1 MSAFISHILGNP
13 LIAVLAALGLLLL
26 IHFIW
31 QYLIRGILLW
41 AQLRSLAGQVAA
53 LDARDHESLR
63 SRLGEVF
70 GRSKFGHAWGEFE
83 ETLHDQRKLVN
94 GRMQTVAVRATAPA
108 ESFLHVDSVVDP
120 VIHTEYFKHLPGIF
134 TGLGIIGT
142 FIGLI
147 NGLIEF
153 NPAVEVDQLK
163 TSLGELFRYVKE
175 AFLFSAAAIGVAM
188 AVTVVEKI
196 LFAACTYRLG
206 RLTES
211 LDRLFRAGVGEDYLS
226 DLVRASQDNATQ
238 TRQLKESLV
247 EDLKAMLTNLSDAQ
261 VGATQQMAADIGRSI
276 EGSLKE
282 PLAHIADTVRQA
294 SGQQTSAASHA
305 LETLMS
311 AFIAQMKETVGG
323 QLGDMGQLLQQTTA
337 SLSTVESTLRAL
349 VGDMRASNAEASEE
363 LRAAVNSLLT
373 SISTQQREH
382 SSAAAEGM
390 QQLLAGVDGAVR
402 RIEERQQA
410 LAEQLTESM
419 ERVTAAMEGR
429 IATLADSNREVT
441 GATQEAVTALGKV
454 SLEAIEGMQQSARSM
469 GEAGAAAA
477 RSLEGMG
484 RVLERL
490 DSLHASLSATT
501 QRMNESATVLG
512 STSNTLST
520 GVRSLESASS
530 KLESVARSAATEAET
545 RSALL
550 RELSSLQ
557 SEAQKAALEFAALAE
572 DARGGLS
579 QSVED
584 FAGNLSKT
592 MALHLGE
599 YQKQLGAA
607 ISMLKS
613 AFEDLAAVASEGGR

>member
-13 LIAVLAALGLLLL
+13 LIAVLAALGFLLLL
-26 IHFIW
+26 HFIW

-41 AQLRSLAGQVAA
+41 AQLRRLARQVAA
-53 LDARDHESLR
+53 LDSRDHESLR

-70 GRSKFGHAWGEFE
+70 GRSKLGHAWSEFE

-206 RLTES
+206 RLTEA

-294 SGQQTSAASHA
+294 SGQQTSAASQA
-305 LETLMS
+305 LESLMS

-477 RSLEGMG
+477 RSLEGMA

-490 DSLHASLSATT
+490 DSLHTSLSATT

-512 STSNTLST
+512 TTSNTLSV
-520 GVRSLESASS
+520 GVRNLESASG

-613 AFEDLAAVASEGGR
+613 AFEDLAAVVSEGGR

>member
-1 MSAFISHILGNP
+1 MSEFLSHIVDSWLM
-13 LIAVLAALGLLLL
+13 LALTVICVLLLVDFL
-26 IHFIW
+26 NR
-31 QYLIRGILLW
+31 YMGRGVVLLR
-41 AQLRSLAGQVAA
+41 QLKHLAGEVSA
-53 LDARDHESLR
+53 LDVRAQDGLRD
-63 SRLGEVF
+63 RLAKLF
-70 GRSKFGHAWGEFE
+70 MDSKFAHAWSEFE

-108 ESFLHVDSVVDP
+108 ESFLHVDSVIDP

-142 FIGLI
+142 FVGLISGLMAFEPTGDANQLKDSLGPLFTHVQNAFFFSATAIGL
-147 NGLIEF
+147 
-153 NPAVEVDQLK
+153 
-163 TSLGELFRYVKE
+163 
-175 AFLFSAAAIGVAM
+175 AM

-206 RLTES
+206 RLTEA

-305 LETLMS
+305 LESLMS

-363 LRAAVNSLLT
+363 LRAAVNSLLS
-373 SISTQQREH
+373 SIASQQREH
-382 SSAAAEGM
+382 STAAAEGM

-441 GATQEAVTALGKV
+441 GATQEAVTAFGKV

-469 GEAGAAAA
+469 SEAGAAAA

-490 DSLHASLSATT
+490 DSLHASLTATT